1 MSSVRRNRRYAHMR
15 VALDASGYFSVDSM
29 RARDP
34 RAFDEI
40 VGVDVRKGD
49 AEPETAAE
57 DGAGERILARERARE
72 VRAAAEARWEEEFGD
87 ASASDARFGDAFAS
101 SSGRA
106 VGRGAAKTDGKV
118 SDAAWRRAMFE
129 GWDGATVDGD
139 GDGDGDARGE
149 RRAATTAEEATEE
162 ATFIVDVDEYR
173 ASRGR
178 SRTYI
183 SQAEYVSRAAD
194 FERVMRE
201 RFLAGGDDGFDYL
214 SVDADAALDAH
225 WRREI
230 DQDAEDK
237 YFDED

>member
-1 MSSVRRNRRYAHMR
+1 MR

-129 GWDGATVDGD
+129 GWDGAAAV
-139 GDGDGDARGE
+139 GDGDGDADARGA

-178 SRTYI
+178 SRD
-183 SQAEYVSRAAD
+183 VHLPG
-194 FERVMRE
+194 RVRVA
-201 RFLAGGDDGFDYL
+201 RGGF
-214 SVDADAALDAH
+214 
-225 WRREI
+225 
-230 DQDAEDK
+230 
-237 YFDED
+237 

>member
-1 MSSVRRNRRYAHMR
+1 MR
-15 VALDASGYFSVDSM
+15 VTLDANGYFSVDSM

-40 VGVDVRKGD
+40 VGVDVREGD
-49 AEPETAAE
+49 AEPKTAAE

-72 VRAAAEARWEEEFGD
+72 LRAAAEARWEEEFGE

-106 VGRGAAKTDGKV
+106 VGRATAKTDGAV

-129 GWDGATVDGD
+129 GWDGAAAVDGD
-139 GDGDGDARGE
+139 DDADARGA

-214 SVDADAALDAH
+214 AVDADAALDAH